1 MTAPAINLDSVSVNY
16 GRTKA
21 LDGVTGSIA
30 AGTVTGLLGRN
41 AAGKSTLLATIA
53 GFRRPSRGRVLVG
66 GQEPFENDPAMAQVC
81 LIREAGD
88 LLTSSSVRANLSL
101 ARDLRSH
108 WDRELEE
115 RLLARFRLPLRKNVD
130 KLSRGQRSSLAALIG
145 LASRAPL
152 TIFDEVYLGMDAPNR
167 LVFFEELLAEQIRE
181 PRTVIISSHFMEEA
195 ERLLEYAVILHQG
208 RILLHDDV
216 DSLGDLGVR
225 VIGPV
230 GKARAFTGGCRVLG
244 EQLLGGIAAISIHG
258 ALDQAARRHAAEL
271 GLELERLSLQD
282 LYTSLTGEGDH
293 TAQVAAA
300 A

>member
-167 LVFFEELLAEQIRE
+167 LVFFDELLAEQIRE

-230 GKARAFTGGCRVLG
+230 GKARAFTGGYRVLG